1 MQVLG
6 SYAHK
11 NVKEVGWTLNFRPHF
26 RIEVMTIIF
35 LVFILP
41 NPTFAQIYKWVNE
54 NGTVEF
60 TDDPT
65 KIPEKYRGQI
75 EIKKEITEKPEGEIK
90 SPKPADLGV
99 TSQPQKSVVK
109 QEQKPEDQISEEE
122 KQKAE
127 KETRE
132 VWEKMRKSLKGR

>member
-1 MQVLG
+1 M
-6 SYAHK
+6 
-11 NVKEVGWTLNFRPHF
+11 LNLRPHF

-35 LVFILP
+35 LVFISP

-54 NGTVEF
+54 NGTIEF

-65 KIPEKYRGQI
+65 KIPDKYRGQI
-75 EIKKEITEKPEGEIK
+75 EIRKETKDKPEGEIK
-90 SPKPADLGV
+90 SPKPADLGG

-122 KQKAE
+122 KKKAE

-132 VWEKMRKSLKGR
+132 VWEKMKKSLKGR

>member
-1 MQVLG
+1 M
-6 SYAHK
+6 
-11 NVKEVGWTLNFRPHF
+11 LNFRPHF

-41 NPTFAQIYKWVNE
+41 NPTFGQIYKWVNE
-54 NGTVEF
+54 DGTVGF

-65 KIPEKYRGQI
+65 KIPDKYRGQI
-75 EIKKEITEKPEGEIK
+75 EIKKEIKEKPEGEIK

-109 QEQKPEDQISEEE
+109 QEQKSEDQISEEE
-122 KQKAE
+122 KRKAE